1 MVRNSAIDLHRRQ
14 KRHDRVA
21 ETLFDTRADRRTAP
35 QPNDSLLTAERD
47 QLLRN
52 AIEALADDDREIV
65 VLKAFSHLA
74 FDEIAEVVDRPMA
87 TVATRYRRALSILE
101 QKLKADL

>member
-1 MVRNSAIDLHRRQ
+1 
-14 KRHDRVA
+14 
-21 ETLFDTRADRRTAP
+21 
-35 QPNDSLLTAERD
+35 
-47 QLLRN
+47 LRN